1 MKFDLQLVDRRA
13 RSVRTIRPLFN
24 RLGLLW
30 TIELPETGVE
40 VELDLNGSERIMDG
54 NVSRAKRRLRGSNAG
69 RPFTEAGMAGY
80 GAKLSFSIRAKS
92 CRLAHRL

>member
-1 MKFDLQLVDRRA
+1 MKFDFQLVDCRA

-54 NVSRAKRRLRGSNAG
+54 NVSRASERRARGSNAG
-69 RPFTEAGMAGY
+69 ARSPKREWLVTAHLARCGAFRRESPF
-80 GAKLSFSIRAKS
+80 
-92 CRLAHRL
+92 

>member
-54 NVSRAKRRLRGSNAG
+54 NVSRASERRLRGSNAG
-69 RPFTEAGMAGY
+69 AHSPKREWLVTA
-80 GAKLSFSIRAKS
+80 L
-92 CRLAHRL
+92 LARCPTSLRRSLD